1 MIPRFAVAVE
11 TSIGG
16 AVAEEPAEF
25 FAESGEEFG
34 VLNMK
39 DGRTR
44 VGSTGRRP
52 R

>member
-1 MIPRFAVAVE
+1 MILRFAVAVE

-16 AVAEEPAEF
+16 ALAAVCE
-25 FAESGEEFG
+25 ESGEEFG